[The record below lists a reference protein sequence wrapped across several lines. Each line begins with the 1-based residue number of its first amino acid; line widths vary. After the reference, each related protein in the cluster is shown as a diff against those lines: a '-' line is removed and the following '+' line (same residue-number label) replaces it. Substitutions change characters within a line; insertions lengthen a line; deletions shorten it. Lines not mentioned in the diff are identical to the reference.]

1 MQTSTGQPTTADPK
15 ADPKATLDACS
26 GGAFGTASRAGLV
39 ERPDQAFPK
48 LSALLGYLDT
58 LRARAD
64 LAVLT
69 ELLNGLDVSRCD
81 IAGCCQFGGKGY
93 RRNTIARSDWYE
105 LLALCWRSG
114 DCTPIHDHQGVSCA
128 FRVVEGQG
136 TEIRFVPTASG
147 LIKPVASIEMNP
159 GYVCAADDADIHQ
172 VCNMQAPG
180 QDLVTLHI
188 YSPPIRTMHTYA
200 FTNAISPD
208 AASSYEKPQEPAR
221 EYAAPKGGNG
231 PDMHC

>member
-1 MQTSTGQPTTADPK
+1 MQTTGQTA
-15 ADPKATLDACS
+15 AATPHAAPDRCS

-48 LSALLGYLDT
+48 LSSLLGYLDT

-64 LAVLT
+64 LKVLT
-69 ELLNGLDVSRCD
+69 ELLTGLEVSRAD

-128 FRVVEGQG
+128 FRVVEGVG
-136 TEIRFVPTASG
+136 TELRFVPTPSG
-147 LIKPVASIEMNP
+147 LIKPVVTIEMNP

-208 AASSYEKPQEPAR
+208 AATSYEQPQDPAR